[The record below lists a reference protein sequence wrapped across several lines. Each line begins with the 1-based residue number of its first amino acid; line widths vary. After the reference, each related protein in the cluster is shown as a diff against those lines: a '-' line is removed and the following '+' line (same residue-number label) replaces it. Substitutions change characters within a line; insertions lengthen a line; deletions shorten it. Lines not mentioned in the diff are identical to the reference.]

1 MTYSLMMQAVADA
14 NLAEARRHADR
25 ARRARRARAAAPHA
39 PRRRTSH
46 TVAAISRMLT
56 PSSHAPSVS

>member
-25 ARRARRARAAAPHA
+25 ARRARQVRATASHA